1 MHRIKGILLSL
12 LLITGLCLGLMPAIP
27 AFAAM
32 DVLYDGTVILTPGET
47 FDVTAYNSGLIHS
60 ISQTTPLGALD
71 AAATAADFTY
81 AVSDKKMEQK
91 GILLLDDIDIYTYDN
106 PGEWYVYVNDIYKD
120 GFADSADGLNVFEV
134 VDGDTVEFYYAA
146 DISDPADLNAVKAA
160 ATAAVNTV
168 VSTGITPTDWTLELA
183 GATET
188 SVTKAY
194 FEEGLACP
202 SSDHQVFWTDDY
214 GDVWGGVPL
223 WLLVAMVDDDPDV
236 GPDHFNFND
245 DLASQHYEVNVIAG
259 DGWSATLDS
268 ADIARNDGYIVANTL
283 NGEELPLETESGKP
297 CWSLY
302 LKGPEVFGGQQVGN
316 IVRIELS
323 GLPEP
328 PEGWTLE
335 IVGDIGDVITQ
346 EEFEAGLACPGAD
359 HYREWTD
366 IDGNVWSGVPLWV
379 LLGVVDDIET
389 GSHWT
394 FNDDVAAAVYSIN
407 VIAGDNFTRSFTSTD
422 VARSDNYIV
431 ANQINGE
438 ELTDKWPLR
447 LVGDGVTKT
456 DGSLGGS
463 AVGNIVK
470 IEIPDL
476 QTPTADPGSWNLNL
490 KGKITDVI
498 SRAEFEAALA
508 CSDSN
513 QYVEWTD
520 IDGNVWS
527 GMPLWL
533 LAGWVDDRQP
543 HDFDTNQTMAGYTVL
558 VKAGDGYTKDFASVD
573 VAQSSDYIVA
583 NKINGEKLSGSSW
596 PLRLVGDG
604 VAKTDGSL
612 GGKAVGNIAEIEL
625 TDFNAVQPIPELHVI
640 KYDEDRTTILDEIT
654 VDYLWMQ
661 ENLEVIGDGTTVYK
675 FQGVTFDPDELWDP
689 EETCPTGFKIENAVK
704 GTRIRDLCELVGG
717 MGSDTEIKLIASD
730 GYETTLPYSSMYT
743 NSAVQARQ
751 GDAILAWWADGE
763 YVPYYED
770 GMRLFFTP
778 ADTVYGQ
785 WDMHQTLPE
794 NYWHY
799 YYNSADEIFYPSCAG
814 LSAKLITTI
823 KIYSVPEADWTLVLD
838 GTDIGGL
845 YYEVSKSH
853 FEQALAC
860 QFGANH
866 KSLYTDS
873 EDNVWGGMALWFL
886 AGFVDDDDMHSD
898 QAFNDTLAETG
909 YLVVITYADRYLVTI
924 NSTDII
930 RNEDYIIA
938 NTLNG
943 ENIPDTDENWPLVL
957 VGPGTAPIP
966 KITKIELQKL
976 LSQGCFIATAA
987 YGTPTAEQINV
998 LREFR
1003 DVVLL
1008 QNSAGSKLVAL
1019 YYRLSPPI
1027 ADFIAGNELLRTLVR
1042 EFLVDPLVWI
1052 IEATGTTWRN

>member
-12 LLITGLCLGLMPAIP
+12 LIITTLCLGLMPAIP

-32 DVLYDGTVILTPGET
+32 DVLYDGTVVLTPGET
-47 FDVTAYNSGLIHS
+47 FDVTAYNLGVTHS
-60 ISQTTPLGALD
+60 VSQTTPLGALD

-81 AVSDKKMEQK
+81 AVTDKKMEQV

-106 PGEWYVYVNDIYKD
+106 PGEWYVYVNGVYKD
-120 GFADSADGLNVFEV
+120 GFANSADGVNVFEV

-146 DISDPADLNAVKAA
+146 DISDPADFDAVKSAS
-160 ATAAVNTV
+160 TAAVKTI
-168 VSTGITPTDWTLELA
+168 VSTGIAPTDWNLQLA
-183 GATET
+183 GATAT
-188 SVTKAY
+188 SVTKVY
-194 FEEGLACP
+194 FEEGLACAL
-202 SSDHQVFWTDDY
+202 SGHQVFWTDDY

-245 DLASQHYEVNVIAG
+245 NLATQHYEVNVIAG
-259 DGWSATLDS
+259 DEWTATLDS

-283 NGEELPLETESGKP
+283 NCEALPLETESGKP
-297 CWSLY
+297 CWPLY

-323 GLPEP
+323 GLPEA

-335 IVGDIGDVITQ
+335 ILGDIGDVITQ
-346 EEFEAGLACPGAD
+346 EEFEAGLACPGAE

-394 FNDDVAAAVYSIN
+394 FNDAVAAVGYSIN
-407 VIAGDNFTRSFTSTD
+407 VIASDNFTRSFTSTD
-422 VARSDNYIV
+422 VARSGNYIV

-470 IEIPDL
+470 IEIPEL
-476 QTPTADPGSWNLNL
+476 QTPPAASGSWNIDLT
-490 KGKITDVI
+490 GKITDVI
-498 SRAEFEAALA
+498 SQAELETALA
-508 CSDSN
+508 CPDSN
-513 QYVEWTD
+513 HYVEWTD

-543 HDFDTNQTMAGYTVL
+543 HDFNANQAMAGYTVL
-558 VKAGDGYTKDFASVD
+558 VKAGDGYTKDFASVN
-573 VAQSSDYIVA
+573 VTQSSDYIVA
-583 NKINGEKLSGSSW
+583 NKINGEELSGSSW

-604 VAKTDGSL
+604 VTGGEGSL
-612 GGKAVGNIAEIEL
+612 GGKAVGNIVEIEL
-625 TDFNAVQPIPELHVI
+625 SDFNAIAPETELNII
-640 KYDEDRTTILDEIT
+640 KYDEDRMTVLDEVT

-661 ENLEVIGDGTTVYK
+661 ENLDVIGDGTTVYK
-675 FQGVTFDPDELWDP
+675 FQGATFDPDDLWDP
-689 EETCPTGFKIENAVK
+689 EEALTDYKIENAVK

-717 MGSDTEIKLIASD
+717 MGSETEIKLIASD
-730 GYETTLPYSSMYT
+730 GYETTLPYSSIYT
-743 NSAVQARQ
+743 DTAMQARQ
-751 GDAILAWWADGE
+751 GDAILAWWANGE
-763 YVPYYED
+763 YVPHYED
-770 GMRLFFTP
+770 GMRVFFTP
-778 ADTVYGQ
+778 EDTVYGQ
-785 WDMHQTLPE
+785 WDMHETLPE
-794 NYWHY
+794 SYWHY
-799 YYNSADEIFYPSCAG
+799 YYDSNDGILYPSCAG
-814 LSAKLITTI
+814 LSAKWITTI
-823 KIYSVPEADWTLVLD
+823 KIYSVPETDWTLELD

-845 YYEVSKSH
+845 SYNVSKTH
-853 FEQALAC
+853 LEQALAC

-866 KSLYTDS
+866 ESFYTDS
-873 EDNVWGGMALWFL
+873 QDNVWGGMALWLL

-898 QAFNDTLAETG
+898 ESFNDELAEAG
-909 YLVVITYADRYLVTI
+909 YRVVIRNADGDSVTI
-924 NSTDII
+924 DSTDII
-930 RNEDYIIA
+930 RNEGYIIA

-943 ENIPDTDENWPLVL
+943 VNILDADENWPLVL
-957 VGPGTAPIP
+957 VGSEVSDTLSISNIA
-966 KITKIELQKL
+966 KIELLKAAKA
-976 LSQGCFIATAA
+976 GCFIATAA

-1008 QNSAGSKLVAL
+1008 QNSAGSELVAL
-1019 YYRLSPPI
+1019 YYRFSPPI

-1052 IEATGTTWRN
+1052 VEATGTT